1 MLNIMLVSTRQ
12 ENLLSF
18 TEALQTDQDVR
29 LETFD
34 NPNSVLDQVGRQ
46 APQLIIIDDR
56 IGDVKPLDLAMEVLK
71 INALVNIAVVSSMD
85 EDAFHE
91 AGEGLGL
98 LPGLP
103 SPPGAVDAPE
113 LLRRL
118 REMPGLGN

>member
-1 MLNIMLVSTRQ
+1 MLHIMLVSTRQ

-18 TEALQTDQDVR
+18 TEALQADQDVR
-29 LETFD
+29 LEMFAD
-34 NPNSVLDQVGRQ
+34 PNFLLDQVRRQ
-46 APQLIIIDDR
+46 APQLVIIDER
-56 IGDVKPLDLAMEVLK
+56 IGEVKPLDLAMELLK

-91 AGEGLGL
+91 ASEGLGL

-118 REMPGLGN
+118 REMPGLGK